1 MELQY
6 PSFSILFT
14 SFLFVL
20 FLLQL
25 LKRSKSNNI
34 STSNLPPGP
43 WKLPLIGNLHQLASS
58 LPHHALRDLAKKYG
72 PLISLQ
78 LGEVLTIVVSS
89 PKMATEVM
97 KTHDIIFASRPHIIV
112 TRIMSYDSTNIAFS
126 PYGPYWRQ
134 LRKISATELLSPKRV
149 LSFRTIRQEEI
160 SKLIKSMALNAG
172 SPVNL
177 TQQLYSLAYE
187 ITSRAAFG
195 KRFNDQEVFISIAKE
210 IIKVA
215 GGFNVADLYPSSEWL
230 HKVSGV
236 KSKLEN
242 VHEEADRIMEIMIN
256 EHRTRKA
263 TDEGREDDDL
273 VDALLEYHDRGPNE
287 FSLTVNN
294 IKAVVLD
301 IFVAGSDTT
310 AANVEW
316 AMSEVMKNQKIMKK
330 AQDEVRRVF
339 NSKGNVDET
348 GLEELKYLK
357 MIIKE
362 TLRLHP
368 PVPLLLPRVCGER
381 CEINGYEI
389 PEKAKIIIN
398 AWAIGRDP
406 KHWDDAE
413 SFIPERFL
421 DSSVDYKGNNFEYI
435 PFGAGRRICPGM
447 NYGLAIVEFELA
459 QLLFYFD
466 WKLPG
471 GMKPE
476 ELDMTEEF
484 GAVVRRKED
493 LKVIPIP
500 YKSCTI

>member
-1 MELQY
+1 MDLQY

-25 LKRSKSNNI
+25 VKRSKSNNN

-58 LPHHALRDLAKKYG
+58 LPHHNLRDLAKKYG
-72 PLISLQ
+72 PLMSLQ
-78 LGEVLTIVVSS
+78 LGEILTIVVSS
-89 PKMATEVM
+89 PEMATEVM
-97 KTHDIIFASRPHIIV
+97 KTHDIIFASRPHIIT
-112 TRIMSYDSTNIAFS
+112 TRIMSYDSTNMAFS

-149 LSFRTIRQEEI
+149 LSFQTIRQEEV
-160 SKLIKSMALNAG
+160 SKLIKSIALNAG

-177 TQQLYSLAYE
+177 TQKLYSLAYE

-195 KRFNDQEVFISIAKE
+195 KRFNDQEVFISIMKE
-210 IIKVA
+210 AIKVA
-215 GGFNVADLYPSSEWL
+215 SGFNVADLYPSAEWL
-230 HKVSGV
+230 HNITGV
-236 KSKLEN
+236 RSKLEKFH
-242 VHEEADRIMEIMIN
+242 VEVDRIMENMVN
-256 EHRTRKA
+256 EHKTRKA
-263 TDEGREDDDL
+263 TEKGREDDDM
-273 VDALLEYHDRGPNE
+273 VDALLEYHERGPNE

-294 IKAVVLD
+294 IKAVMLD
-301 IFVAGSDTT
+301 IFSAGSDTT
-310 AANVEW
+310 AATVEW
-316 AMSEVMKNQKIMKK
+316 AMSEIIKNPKIMKK

-339 NSKGNVDET
+339 DSKGNVDET

-357 MIIKE
+357 LIIKE
-362 TLRLHP
+362 TLRFHLT
-368 PVPLLLPRVCGER
+368 VPLLLPRVCGER

-389 PEKAKIIIN
+389 PEKAKVMIN

-406 KHWDDAE
+406 NHWDDAE

-421 DSSVDYKGNNFEYI
+421 DSTIDYKGNNFEYI
-435 PFGAGRRICPGM
+435 PFGAGRRICPGI
-447 NYGLAIVEFELA
+447 NYGLANVEFELA

-484 GAVVRRKED
+484 GVVVGRKED
-493 LKVIPIP
+493 LKVIPVP

>member
-6 PSFSILFT
+6 PSFSIFFT

-25 LKRSKSNNI
+25 VRRSKSNNN

-58 LPHHALRDLAKKYG
+58 LPHHNLRDLAKKYG
-72 PLISLQ
+72 PLMSLQ
-78 LGEVLTIVVSS
+78 LGEVLTIIVSS
-89 PKMATEVM
+89 PEMATEVM
-97 KTHDIIFASRPHIIV
+97 KTHDITFASRPHIIV
-112 TRIMSYDSTNIAFS
+112 TRIVSYNSTNLVFA

-134 LRKISATELLSPKRV
+134 LRKICVTELLSPKRV
-149 LSFRTIRQEEI
+149 LSFQTIRQEEV
-160 SKLIKSMALNAG
+160 SKLIKSIALNEG

-177 TQQLYSLAYE
+177 SQKLYSLAFE

-195 KRFNDQEVFISIAKE
+195 KRFKHQEAFISIVKE
-210 IIKVA
+210 GLKLA
-215 GGFNVADLYPSSEWL
+215 SGFNVADFYPGSEWL
-230 HKVSGV
+230 HNVTGV
-236 KSKLEN
+236 KSKVEKI
-242 VHEEADRIMEIMIN
+242 HEEADMIMEIMVN
-256 EHRTRKA
+256 EHKMRKA
-263 TDEGREDDDL
+263 TDEGREDDL
-273 VDALLEYHDRGPNE
+273 LDALLEYHERGPNE
-287 FSLTVNN
+287 FSLTANN
-294 IKAVVLD
+294 IKAVILD
-301 IFVAGSDTT
+301 IFAAGSDTT
-310 AANVEW
+310 AATVEW
-316 AMSEVMKNQKIMKK
+316 AMSEIIKNPKIMKK

-357 MIIKE
+357 LIIKE
-362 TLRLHP
+362 TLRFHP
-368 PVPLLLPRVCGER
+368 PTPLLLPRVCGER

-389 PEKAKIIIN
+389 PEKAKVMIN

-406 KHWDDAE
+406 NHWDDAE

-421 DSSVDYKGNNFEYI
+421 DSTVDFKGNNFEYI

-447 NYGLAIVEFELA
+447 NYALANAECEFA
-459 QLLFYFD
+459 QLLFHFD

-484 GAVVRRKED
+484 GLSVGRKED
-493 LKVIPIP
+493 LKLIPVP

>member
-25 LKRSKSNNI
+25 VKISKSNNNSI
-34 STSNLPPGP
+34 SNLPPGP
-43 WKLPLIGNLHQLASS
+43 WKLPLIGNLHQLASF
-58 LPHHALRDLAKKYG
+58 LPHHNLRDLAKKYG
-72 PLISLQ
+72 PLMSLQ
-78 LGEVLTIVVSS
+78 LGEVLTIIVSS
-89 PKMATEVM
+89 PEMATEVM
-97 KTHDIIFASRPHIIV
+97 KTHDIIFASRPHIIA
-112 TRIMSYDSTNIAFS
+112 TRIMSYDSTSIAFS

-149 LSFRTIRQEEI
+149 FSFRTIRQEEI
-160 SKLIKSMALNAG
+160 SKLVKSIALNAG

-177 TQQLYSLAYE
+177 TQKLYSLGYE

-195 KRFNDQEVFISIAKE
+195 KRFNDQEVYISIVKE
-210 IIKVA
+210 VIKVA
-215 GGFNVADLYPSSEWL
+215 GGFNVADFYPTSEWL
-230 HKVSGV
+230 HNVSGV
-236 KSKLEN
+236 KSKLEKM
-242 VHEEADRIMEIMIN
+242 HEEADRIMEIMIN
-256 EHRTRKA
+256 EHRTREA
-263 TDEGREDDDL
+263 TDKRREDDDL
-273 VDALLEYHDRGPNE
+273 VDALLEYHERGPNE

-294 IKAVVLD
+294 IKAVILD
-301 IFVAGSDTT
+301 IFGGASDTT
-310 AANVEW
+310 ATTVEW
-316 AMSEVMKNQKIMKK
+316 AMSEIIKNPKIMKK

-339 NSKGNVDET
+339 DSKGNVDET

-357 MIIKE
+357 LIIKE
-362 TLRLHP
+362 TLRFHP

-381 CEINGYEI
+381 CKINGCEI
-389 PEKAKIIIN
+389 PEKAKVMIN

-406 KHWDDAE
+406 NHWDDAE

-421 DSSVDYKGNNFEYI
+421 DSTVDYKGNNFEYV

-447 NYGLAIVEFELA
+447 NFGLANVEFELA

>member
-1 MELQY
+1 M
-6 PSFSILFT
+6 
-14 SFLFVL
+14 
-20 FLLQL
+20 
-25 LKRSKSNNI
+25 
-34 STSNLPPGP
+34 G
-43 WKLPLIGNLHQLASS
+43 
-58 LPHHALRDLAKKYG
+58 
-72 PLISLQ
+72 
-78 LGEVLTIVVSS
+78 
-89 PKMATEVM
+89 
-97 KTHDIIFASRPHIIV
+97 
-112 TRIMSYDSTNIAFS
+112 
-126 PYGPYWRQ
+126 
-134 LRKISATELLSPKRV
+134 
-149 LSFRTIRQEEI
+149 
-160 SKLIKSMALNAG
+160 
-172 SPVNL
+172 
-177 TQQLYSLAYE
+177 
-187 ITSRAAFG
+187 
-195 KRFNDQEVFISIAKE
+195 
-210 IIKVA
+210 
-215 GGFNVADLYPSSEWL
+215 
-230 HKVSGV
+230 
-236 KSKLEN
+236 
-242 VHEEADRIMEIMIN
+242 
-256 EHRTRKA
+256 A